1 MPRFIA
7 SGPDIPERLLW
18 AHEEGRVVF
27 FCGAGISYPAGL
39 PDFKGLVDQLYAKL
53 GTQQDPIEEQAFLK
67 SQYDAT
73 LDLLERRYPGQR
85 LAVRTALAEVLK
97 PKWRKKGATTTHE
110 ALLQLA
116 TDRQGKVRLVT
127 TNFDRIFQ
135 CLMTKRKPA
144 IPGYAAPLLPIPKPT
159 RWHGVV
165 HLHGLLPDLPDEISL
180 NRLVLTSGDFGLAY
194 LTERWAARFVS
205 ELFRYYTVCFVGYS
219 LNDPVLRY
227 MMDALAVDEMLG
239 ETRPKAYA
247 CGSVENGGQS
257 QTMLEW
263 EAKGVTPLL
272 YDVPSGTQDHSG
284 LHLTLKEWADTYR
297 DGVRGKEMIVALH
310 ASTPPL
316 TSSRLD
322 FAVGRVLWALTDGLA
337 VKHFADL
344 NPVPPLGW
352 LEPLAQNQFK
362 HEDLPRFGVTPKREN
377 DEQLAFSIIQRPS
390 PYTLAPQ
397 MSLVDFGVNGA
408 GWDEVMFYL
417 ARWLTR
423 HLDDPKLVLWVAK
436 QGGQLHARFAALVQQ
451 RLMELDRLTHD
462 NNQEELDRIRAVA
475 PKSIPTPLMRVI
487 WRLILSGRLESH
499 AHRYDLYDWLRRFK
513 QDGLTPTLRLE
524 LRETLTPRVA
534 LREPFRWQEEPDTS
548 HETKSVN
555 DLVEWEIV
563 LSVGHVYPVLRDVQ
577 KLPNWS
583 LALPE
588 LLQDF
593 SLLLRDVLD
602 LKRELGGAQDK
613 SDLSYLHHPSISAH
627 AQNNDVRDWT
637 ALIDLVRD
645 AWVAAARNDP
655 AQAQRTAEQ
664 WQQTPYP
671 LFKRLAFFAAA
682 LGDVISP
689 RQSLDWLLADGH
701 WWLWSVETERESLRL
716 LVALAPRL
724 DNGDIMS
731 LEQAILHGPSRE
743 MVRSDIEPEHWERRV
758 KSEVWLRL
766 KKAHAAGAALGQA
779 SMDKLDKLTQEYPE
793 WKLATDESDEFP
805 FWMGEAE
812 GMGRKFI
819 ALPIPRR
826 EVVAWIKQHP
836 SSDHWNEDGWR
847 QRCHDDFPTTA
858 YTLFALSFEGEWPA
872 DRWRDALQA
881 WAEDKLL
888 KKSWRFVVKVLAK
901 APDSVILKL
910 EHPLSYFLEV
920 QAQTFVSRKELFFN
934 LIHRLLKLKSEGE
947 VVVDDDPVSRAI
959 NHPVGHVTEA
969 LLRWW
974 YRQDPK
980 EGQGLPNRTKLLFT
994 ELCDT
999 QVQMYRHGRVLL
1011 AAHAIALFQIDEGW
1025 VRTNLLPLFDWHK
1038 SELEARAA
1046 WEGFLWSPRLYQPFL
1061 SAIKQPMLEAA
1072 IHYKL
1077 LGKHAHQFAAFLT
1090 YAALNLG
1097 ETFTRKELAYATGAL
1112 PVEGLQGTAQTLVL
1126 ALEGAGEQREAYW
1139 HNRVLPYFKF
1149 IWPKSVD
1156 VITPAISE
1164 SFARLCIEAREA
1176 FPEAF
1181 GQLKHWLKPVN
1192 HPDYLID
1199 RLSESTIPR
1208 QFPTETLMFLN
1219 SIIGDDAQWLPQEL
1233 GQCLEEIKRAN
1244 LKLVSDERYTRLNN
1258 LLRRRGIS

>member
-1 MPRFIA
+1 M
-7 SGPDIPERLLW
+7 
-18 AHEEGRVVF
+18 
-27 FCGAGISYPAGL
+27 
-39 PDFKGLVDQLYAKL
+39 
-53 GTQQDPIEEQAFLK
+53 
-67 SQYDAT
+67 
-73 LDLLERRYPGQR
+73 
-85 LAVRTALAEVLK
+85 
-97 PKWRKKGATTTHE
+97 
-110 ALLQLA
+110 
-116 TDRQGKVRLVT
+116 
-127 TNFDRIFQ
+127 
-135 CLMTKRKPA
+135 
-144 IPGYAAPLLPIPKPT
+144 
-159 RWHGVV
+159 
-165 HLHGLLPDLPDEISL
+165 
-180 NRLVLTSGDFGLAY
+180 
-194 LTERWAARFVS
+194 
-205 ELFRYYTVCFVGYS
+205 
-219 LNDPVLRY
+219 
-227 MMDALAVDEMLG
+227 
-239 ETRPKAYA
+239 
-247 CGSVENGGQS
+247 
-257 QTMLEW
+257 
-263 EAKGVTPLL
+263 TPLL
-272 YDVPSGTQDHSG
+272 YEVPAGTQDHSG
-284 LHLTLKEWADTYR
+284 LYLTLKEWADTYR
-297 DGVRGKEMIVALH
+297 DGVRGKEMIVAQH

-322 FAVGRVLWALTDGLA
+322 FAVGRVLWAMTDGLA
-337 VKHFADL
+337 AKHFADL
-344 NPVPPLGW
+344 NPVPPLEW

-397 MSLVDFGVNGA
+397 MSLVGFGVNGTD
-408 GWDEVMFYL
+408 WDEVMFYL

-436 QGGQLHARFAALVQQ
+436 QGGQLHDRFATLVQQ

-462 NNQEELDRIRAVA
+462 SNQEELDRIRAAA
-475 PKSIPTPLMRVI
+475 PKAIPSSLMRVI
-487 WRLILSGRLESH
+487 WRLILSGRLESR
-499 AHRYDLYDWLRRFK
+499 AHRYDLYNWLRRFR

-534 LREPFRWQEEPDTS
+534 LREPFHWKEEPDSS
-548 HETKSVN
+548 HETKGVN
-555 DLVEWEIV
+555 DLVKWEIV
-563 LSVGHVYPVLRDVQ
+563 LSAGHVYPVLRDVQ

-593 SLLLRDVLD
+593 SLLLRDILD

-613 SDLSYLHHPSISAH
+613 SDLSYLSHPSISAH
-627 AQNNDVRDWT
+627 AQNNDFRDWT

-645 AWVAAARNDP
+645 AWVATARNDP
-655 AQAQRTAEQ
+655 AQAQRAAA
-664 WQQTPYP
+664 WWWQTPYP

-682 LGDVISP
+682 QGNVISP

-701 WWLWSVETERESLRL
+701 WWLWSGETERESLRL
-716 LVALAPRL
+716 LVALVPRL
-724 DNGDIMS
+724 DNGEIMS
-731 LEQAILHGPSRE
+731 LEQAILHGPPRE

-758 KSEVWLRL
+758 KGEMWLRL

-779 SMDKLDKLTQEYPE
+779 SMEKLDKLTQEYPE

-805 FWMGEAE
+805 FWTGEAE

-858 YTLFALSFEGEWPA
+858 YTLFVLSSEGEWPA

-888 KKSWRFVVKVLAK
+888 KKSWRFVGKVLAK

-920 QAQTFVSRKELFFN
+920 QAQTFVSREELFFN
-934 LIHRLLKLKSEGE
+934 LIDRLLQLKSEGE

-959 NHPVGHVTEA
+959 NHPVGHATEA

-980 EGQGLPNRTKLLFT
+980 EGQGLPNQAKLQFT

-999 QVQMYRHGRVLL
+999 KVKMYRHGRVVL
-1011 AAHAIALFQIDEGW
+1011 AAHAIALFCADEEW
-1025 VRTNLLPLFDWHK
+1025 SKTYLLPLFDWHK
-1038 SELEARAA
+1038 SKLEARAA
-1046 WEGFLWSPRLYQPFL
+1046 WEGFLWSPRLYRPLL

-1072 IHYKL
+1072 THYKL
-1077 LGKHAHQFAAFLT
+1077 LGKHAEQFATFLT
-1090 YAALNLG
+1090 FAALDPG
-1097 ETFTRKELAYATGAL
+1097 ETFTAKELAQATRAL
-1112 PVEGLQGTAQTLVL
+1112 PIEGLQSAAETLVR
-1126 ALEGAGEQREAYW
+1126 ALEGAGEQRGEYW
-1139 HNRVLPYFKF
+1139 RNRVLPYFKS
-1149 IWPKSVD
+1149 IWPKTID
-1156 VITPAISE
+1156 VITPGVSE
-1164 SFARLCIEAREA
+1164 SLARLCIADREA

-1181 GQLKHWLKPVN
+1181 GQLQHWLKPVSY
-1192 HPDYLID
+1192 PDYLID
-1199 RLSESTIPR
+1199 RLLKSTLCRELPADA
-1208 QFPTETLMFLN
+1208 LAFLN
-1219 SIIGDDAQWLPQEL
+1219 AIIGNDAQWLPQEL
-1233 GQCLEEIKRAN
+1233 RQCLEEIQNAN
-1244 LKLVSDERYTRLNN
+1244 MMLAKDGRYIRLDE

>member
-1 MPRFIA
+1 MSRFIA